1 MRAAAAAALTG
12 LALLLAG
19 PGAAAA
25 RTLVVAPDGPYP
37 ELTAALVEA
46 RPGDTV
52 EVRGGVHPGP
62 VTVPGGVRLVG
73 VGWPVL
79 DGDDRGTVVE
89 LPGAG
94 ASLEGFV
101 VRSSGTSLEHE
112 DAGVSVSAEDV
123 VVAGNRIE
131 RVLFGIVLANAHRA
145 TIRDNVITGRP
156 ELPEPRRGDL
166 VKLWYSEDVLIEDNR
181 IERGRDVVLWYSER
195 LTLRGNVIRGGRYGL
210 HFMFCDDALVE
221 RNRLEES
228 SVGAYLMYS
237 RRLVM
242 RDNVIRSN
250 RGPSGYGVG
259 LKELDDVL
267 LEGNLV
273 ADNRVGVFVDNSP
286 FSEDSYVRY
295 RGNAFVL
302 NDIGLE
308 LMPSTRRNHFTGNT
322 FSDNGT
328 QVWVSGGGDLQ
339 ANDWADGG
347 TGNYWSDYSGY
358 DGNGDGR
365 GDVPYRSQRLFEG
378 LAEREPLLRLFN
390 DGLAAGAID
399 LAARAF
405 PVVPPKTNLTD
416 PAPLVR
422 PAELTGLPAADE
434 SGSTVLAPASGGLV
448 ALALGIALWP
458 RLRPRRKRRERV
470 RARAGVDP
478 AGPPIAVEG
487 LTKRYGEVE
496 AVAGLDLTVRAGEAV
511 ALCGPNGAGKTTILR
526 SLLGLLRFDGAVRI
540 GGLDVREHGREA
552 RRLIGFVP
560 QELDFHD
567 ELGTLETA
575 RFYARLR
582 GAPLERAE
590 ELLER
595 LGLDE
600 HAAKPVGQ
608 LSGGMRQKLALAV
621 ALLSDPPVLLL
632 DEPTA
637 SLDARTRREL
647 LALLSGLKAA
657 GKALVFASHRLDE
670 VAALADRVLV
680 LERGRP
686 VAAGTPAEVAG
697 RLGRGAVLHLAVED
711 GVAGEALAALV
722 AAGFAASANGRGI
735 EVRTQPGERAAP
747 IALLGRR
754 GIAVRDFEVEE

>member
-1 MRAAAAAALTG
+1 MRGLAVALAA
-12 LALLLAG
+12 LALLFVAG

-25 RTLVVAPDGPYP
+25 RTLVVSPDGPYT
-37 ELTAALVEA
+37 ELGSALADA
-46 RPGDTV
+46 RAGDTV

-62 VTVPGGVRLVG
+62 VSVPGGVRLVG

-79 DGDDRGTVVE
+79 DGGDRGTVVE
-89 LPGAG
+89 LAGPGA
-94 ASLEGFV
+94 ALEGFV
-101 VRSSGTSLEHE
+101 VRGSGSSLEHE

-145 TIRDNVITGRP
+145 TIRGNVISGRSDLS
-156 ELPEPRRGDL
+156 EARRGDL
-166 VKLWYSEDVLIEDNR
+166 VKLWYSKHVLVEDNR
-181 IERGRDVVLWYSER
+181 IERGRDVVLWYSEH
-195 LTLRGNVIRGGRYGL
+195 LTLRGNVIRDGRYGL
-210 HFMFCDDALVE
+210 HFMFCDDALIE
-221 RNRLEES
+221 GNRLESS

-242 RDNVIRSN
+242 RDNVIRDN
-250 RGPSGYGVG
+250 RGPSGYGIG

-286 FSEDSYVRY
+286 LSEGSYVRY

-302 NDIGLE
+302 NDVGLE
-308 LMPSTRRNHFTGNT
+308 LMPSTRRNHFSGNT
-322 FSDNGT
+322 FADNGT
-328 QVWVSGGGDLQ
+328 QVVVSGGGELRD
-339 ANDWADGG
+339 NDWADGG
-347 TGNYWSDYSGY
+347 TGNYWSDYAGY
-358 DGNGDGR
+358 DGDGDGR
-365 GDVPYRSQRLFEG
+365 GDIPYRSQKLFEA
-378 LAEREPLLRLFN
+378 LADREPLLGLFR
-390 DGLAAGAID
+390 DGLAAQAID

-422 PAELTGLPAADE
+422 PVSLTGLPEADE
-434 SGSTVLAPASGGLV
+434 GGAGVLAPASGGLV
-448 ALALGIALWP
+448 ALALGVALWP
-458 RLRPRRKRRERV
+458 RLRPRRV
-470 RARAGVDP
+470 HARTRPQLDP
-478 AGPPIAVEG
+478 AGPPIAVEA

-496 AVAGLDLTVRAGEAV
+496 AVAGVDLTVRAGEAV

-526 SLLGLLRFDGAVRI
+526 SLLGLLRFDGEVRI
-540 GGLDVREHGREA
+540 GGLDVSEHGREA

-567 ELGTLETA
+567 ELGSLETA

-582 GAPLERAE
+582 GAPVERAA

-595 LGLDE
+595 LGLGE
-600 HAAKPVGQ
+600 HAEKPVAQ

-637 SLDARTRREL
+637 NLDAETRREL
-647 LALLSGLKAA
+647 LALLSALKAE

-670 VAALADRVLV
+670 VVALADRVLV
-680 LERGRP
+680 LERGRL
-686 VAAGTPAEVAG
+686 VAVGTPAEVAG
-697 RLGRGAVLHLAVED
+697 RLGRGTTLHLAVDD
-711 GVAGEALAALV
+711 GAGALAALA
-722 AAGFAASANGRGI
+722 AAGFAVSMNGRGI
-735 EVRTQPGERAAP
+735 EVKTRPGERAAP
-747 IALLGRR
+747 ITLLASR